1 MQRIIIPVDFS
12 NTSMNAARFA
22 ANMLSGKPDTLVI
35 LYHNYSHNSDY
46 EISKNYIESLRQE
59 LLDKGDAAVEYE
71 LEKGGDLIDN
81 LDRLAHTRRAT
92 LIAMGLTGRS
102 DFQQKFI
109 GSNTLKT
116 VDRCLYPVMIIPPD
130 ANFTTIKNVAFASD
144 FTDVE
149 NSTPSSLIN
158 SVLEI
163 FNPKLHVVNVNPDH
177 YISLNEEGKVQQEK
191 LAEMFAGYEKEF
203 HFLTLYDFQEA
214 ISNFLTDYNI
224 DMLIT
229 IPRHHSGHSGLWEKS
244 NTRKLA
250 YHSHIPIL
258 TAHQ

>member
-22 ANMLSGKPDTLVI
+22 ANMLAGKEDTLII
-35 LYHNYSHNSDY
+35 LYHNYSKDSDY

-59 LLDKGDAAVEYE
+59 LLEKGDTAVEYE
-71 LEKGGDLIDN
+71 MEKGGHLIDN
-81 LDRLAHTRRAT
+81 LDKLAHTRRAT
-92 LIAMGLTGRS
+92 LIVMGLTGRS
-102 DFQQKFI
+102 EIQQKFI

-130 ANFTTIKNVAFASD
+130 ATYSGIKNVAFASD

-149 NSTPSSLIN
+149 NSTPSVLIN
-158 SVLEI
+158 AVLTL
-163 FNPKLHVVNVNPDH
+163 FNPKLHVINVNPDH
-177 YISLNEEGKVQQEK
+177 YISANDAVKEQQEK
-191 LAEMFAGYEKEF
+191 LASMFEGYEKEF
-203 HFLTLYDFQEA
+203 HFITMYDFQEA
-214 ISNFLTDYNI
+214 ISNFLQDYNI

-229 IPRHHSGHSGLWEKS
+229 IPRHHSGSSGLWETS
-244 NTRKLA
+244 NTRKFA

>member
-1 MQRIIIPVDFS
+1 MHRIIIPVDFS
-12 NTSMNAARFA
+12 ETSLNAARFA
-22 ANMLSGKPDTLVI
+22 AGMLSGLPDTLVI
-35 LYHNYSHNSDY
+35 LYNNYKDNSDY
-46 EISKNYIESLRQE
+46 EIHKTYLVALQQE
-59 LLDKGDAAVEYE
+59 LLDKGDTAVEYE

-92 LIAMGLTGRS
+92 LIAMGLSGRS
-102 DFQQKFI
+102 GFQQKFI
-109 GSNTLKT
+109 GSNTLRT
-116 VDRCLYPVMIIPPD
+116 VDRSLYPVMIIPPD
-130 ANFTTIKNVAFASD
+130 ASFTSIKKVAFASD
-144 FTDVE
+144 FKDVE

-158 SVLEI
+158 AVLEI
-163 FNPKLHVVNVNPDH
+163 FNPILHVVHVNPGH
-177 YISLNEEGKVQQEK
+177 YISMTEACRVQQEK
-191 LAEMFAGYEKEF
+191 LVKMFDGYEKEF

-214 ISNFLTDYNI
+214 ISNFLTDHGI

-229 IPRHHSGHSGLWEKS
+229 IPHHHSGEGGLWETS